1 MKIKKFKYYFSAY
14 LLLSSISLSG
24 CEKIENSVTDNFN
37 TSISISEE
45 NNYLLKEK
53 SIEDKIDIIAI
64 SDHNTVEGSKVAV
77 EKTKNTENLL
87 VIPSIEISSSKGHIL
102 GFGCEEVIPRDL
114 EPEETIDMIHNQ
126 GGLAIIPHPFCFY
139 RHGLLCKSHP
149 DELNFDAIET
159 RNARFI
165 VGWCNFKA
173 KKLADKKNIPSLG
186 ASDSHHID
194 FLGDCYSLIDCELD
208 IDSVLK
214 SIKKGQV
221 EAHGKGTSNI
231 KLSKYLFDKHV
242 RKLY

>member
-1 MKIKKFKYYFSAY
+1 MYRLDSHIHCQYSPDSSTKIDDIIK
-14 LLLSSISLSG
+14 
-24 CEKIENSVTDNFN
+24 
-37 TSISISEE
+37 
-45 NNYLLKEK
+45 K

-114 EPEETIDMIHNQ
+114 EPEETIDMIHDQ

-139 RHGLLCKSHP
+139 RHGLLCKSNP

-173 KKLADKKNIPSLG
+173 KKLADNKNIPSLG
-186 ASDSHHID
+186 ASDSHYID

>member
-1 MKIKKFKYYFSAY
+1 MYRLDSHIHCQYSPDSSTKIDDIIK
-14 LLLSSISLSG
+14 
-24 CEKIENSVTDNFN
+24 
-37 TSISISEE
+37 
-45 NNYLLKEK
+45 K

-114 EPEETIDMIHNQ
+114 EPEETIDMIHDQ

-139 RHGLLCKSHP
+139 RHGLLCKSNP

-173 KKLADKKNIPSLG
+173 KKLADKKKNIPSLG
-186 ASDSHHID
+186 ASDSHYID